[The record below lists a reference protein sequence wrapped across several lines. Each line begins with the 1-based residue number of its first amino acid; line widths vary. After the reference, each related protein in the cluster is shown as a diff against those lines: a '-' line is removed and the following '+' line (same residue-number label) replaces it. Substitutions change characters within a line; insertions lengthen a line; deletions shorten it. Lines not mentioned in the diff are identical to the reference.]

1 MTLHGTDLIAI
12 AAMIA
17 AGFALCYV
25 LLLRKLRAIAVDREM
40 KVADQ
45 IGSLDEAI
53 RALETRLA
61 EHPMQTVVVN
71 QSEGVQVEGAAEAH
85 ESGEIDP
92 EIQAAIAAA
101 AVAAVGPN
109 AVVHSVKSATSPWTQ
124 QGRVLVQGGDEFSRH
139 AGRSVRFGESACLE
153 TVARFGKKLRA
164 FTRQLPERRHPQRER
179 PAHPGVGGEQIHLHQ
194 VEGDHRPALRAC
206 SASVSV

>member
-71 QSEGVQVEGAAEAH
+71 QSEGVQAEGATEAH
-85 ESGEIDP
+85 ESGEIAP

-124 QGRVLVQGGDEFSRH
+124 QGRVLVQGGH
-139 AGRSVRFGESACLE
+139 N
-153 TVARFGKKLRA
+153 LRV
-164 FTRQLPERRHPQRER
+164 QR
-179 PAHPGVGGEQIHLHQ
+179 
-194 VEGDHRPALRAC
+194 
-206 SASVSV
+206 

>member
-124 QGRVLVQGGDEFSRH
+124 QGRVLVQGGH
-139 AGRSVRFGESACLE
+139 N
-153 TVARFGKKLRA
+153 LRV
-164 FTRQLPERRHPQRER
+164 QR
-179 PAHPGVGGEQIHLHQ
+179 
-194 VEGDHRPALRAC
+194 
-206 SASVSV
+206 

>member
-1 MTLHGTDLIAI
+1 MTLDGTDLIAI

-53 RALETRLA
+53 CALETRLA

-85 ESGEIDP
+85 ESGEIAP

-101 AVAAVGPN
+101 AVAAAGPN

-124 QGRVLVQGGDEFSRH
+124 QGRVLVQGGH
-139 AGRSVRFGESACLE
+139 N
-153 TVARFGKKLRA
+153 LRV
-164 FTRQLPERRHPQRER
+164 QR
-179 PAHPGVGGEQIHLHQ
+179 
-194 VEGDHRPALRAC
+194 
-206 SASVSV
+206 